1 MLCKPRCPIHK
12 LLRQVTMQSE
22 GAAMASDQESEAR
35 FRQVIKFV
43 CARYAVQSCV
53 QGQVETNDV
62 GCWVDLVL
70 RCGDYEV
77 EVARVMPGPADVH
90 DLTTLV

>member
-1 MLCKPRCPIHK
+1 MLCKPRCLIHK

-53 QGQVETNDV
+53 QG
-62 GCWVDLVL
+62 
-70 RCGDYEV
+70 
-77 EVARVMPGPADVH
+77 
-90 DLTTLV
+90 